1 MPRVINFNPQIIP
14 PYSSALITPAAGIV
28 LSFFPVRDG
37 QFPILSVTCNLFF
50 LSMNMRPLNNNVHV
64 NKKTLPC

>member
-1 MPRVINFNPQIIP
+1 MPRVINFNQQIIP

-37 QFPILSVTCNLFF
+37 QLLILSVTCNLFF
-50 LSMNMRPLNNNVHV
+50 YL
-64 NKKTLPC
+64 